1 MTTDKLD
8 SRINNLEIL
17 FSEQEYTVESLNKV
31 VIRQALEI
39 EQLTIK
45 TELLKHQLQEFKKQ
59 MPDEDAANGAITDER
74 PPHY

>member
-1 MTTDKLD
+1 MNTDELT
-8 SRINNLEIL
+8 SRLNNLEML

-31 VIRQALEI
+31 VIRQAHEL

-45 TELLKHQLQEFKKQ
+45 TELLKHQIREFKKQ
-59 MPDEDAANGAITDER
+59 LPEDNISDER